1 MIEWTHVDDQLLAYG
16 TLKNDLLFH
25 KIPKENYLYYINES
39 LKLGKQ
45 KAKTYKH
52 LSVEELCQ
60 KNHIEISYNKQTGK
74 FYGVQFRAQIELKKD
89 YRKIILYTDS
99 LCEMLEASQKYID
112 EQITFEDIVQIHL
125 AHELFHFYEY
135 IDQQTTN
142 ERLDR
147 IVRFHLG
154 PIKLHSTVMSSC
166 EIAAHA
172 FAKELLHL
180 NDLPNVYDYILL
192 IHQKEMTIDGFQT
205 LQEQWRREIGE

>member
-45 KAKTYKH
+45 KAKTYKY

-60 KNHIEISYNKQTGK
+60 KNHIEISYNKQSGK

-135 IDQQTTN
+135 IDQHPTN

-147 IVRFHLG
+147 I
-154 PIKLHSTVMSSC
+154 
-166 EIAAHA
+166 E
-172 FAKELLHL
+172 
-180 NDLPNVYDYILL
+180 D
-192 IHQKEMTIDGFQT
+192 Q
-205 LQEQWRREIGE
+205 